1 MMMMMMMCEAKQTQ
15 TAGEESSSS
24 PHKHA
29 EDEAPVL
36 GELVKPETVQLRW
49 GTDPRELRA
58 AWLQKNNTKN
68 THRETQSQEAGALPA
83 AAARPQPPIPGTTP
97 PPPAP
102 PPRSCGSPSLLL
114 YRRWW
119 CMQQGMFT
127 GRSQLPTDPKTYGPP
142 PLLAPHA
149 LSGPSSRGNT
159 ENPHSSSS
167 KVEAPPSAGGAGSAT
182 SRCLSGCTERNVCAC
197 NCVCVCGAVN
207 YVSQNP
213 SCSTECRERAAS
225 ARGGRGSLGRVAF
238 LIVTLTS
245 LCSLKRTFTYCR
257 DETFSSQSCAVFCEF
272 GIKLVVK

>member
-1 MMMMMMMCEAKQTQ
+1 MCEAKQTQ

-142 PLLAPHA
+142 SSSPRTRCPVRPHA
-149 LSGPSSRGNT
+149 ETPKIRIRPRPRWRRLHPPA
-159 ENPHSSSS
+159 EQ
-167 KVEAPPSAGGAGSAT
+167 EAQRLG
-182 SRCLSGCTERNVCAC
+182 VCRAALNGMC
-197 NCVCVCGAVN
+197 ARVTVCVCV
-207 YVSQNP
+207 
-213 SCSTECRERAAS
+213 
-225 ARGGRGSLGRVAF
+225 GR
-238 LIVTLTS
+238 
-245 LCSLKRTFTYCR
+245 
-257 DETFSSQSCAVFCEF
+257 
-272 GIKLVVK
+272 